1 MMIEP
6 PPRSRNQLE
15 WSRFEPAESG
25 DWFLNLPPYYALL
38 FENQHPFIM
47 KKSDKGWYDS
57 KSEITKYVFLSGLEK
72 IEVETIRNF
81 IDDYK
86 KLVVIG
92 INKNIKD
99 QFDNELDSCMA
110 LDYHFIKRVDKR
122 TEIGA
127 LEYLAKYEEDDN
139 AINMLVENLLKY
151 INRMPNL
158 KNAGNISFCY
168 VAPDPDKKFHLPRIL
183 TEKMVRN
190 TKKDLNLDDYYP
202 IIHSKLKVKKPQL
215 KRIDI
220 LKKISVWENLIFF
233 NQINISTIVQD
244 RDIILLDD
252 LYQSGVSIWSM
263 AKFLKM
269 NGARMVLGLTCTKTL
284 RDTDN
289 L

>member
-1 MMIEP
+1 
-6 PPRSRNQLE
+6 S
-15 WSRFEPAESG
+15 
-25 DWFLNLPPYYALL
+25 
-38 FENQHPFIM
+38 FI
-47 KKSDKGWYDS
+47 SDY
-57 KSEITKYVFLSGLEK
+57 E
-72 IEVETIRNF
+72 
-81 IDDYK
+81 
-86 KLVVIG
+86 KLVILG
-92 INKNIKD
+92 LNKHLKENFTD
-99 QFDNELDSCMA
+99 ERNSCIA
-110 LDYHFIKRVDKR
+110 LDYHFDKRVDKR
-122 TEIGA
+122 TEIGE

-151 INRMPNL
+151 INRLPNL
-158 KNAGNISFCY
+158 KNAGNISLCY

-190 TKKDLNLDDYYP
+190 AKKDLNLDDYYP

-220 LKKISVWENLIFF
+220 LKKISIWENLIFF